1 MNAVAAET
9 FDCRQAFCDELMA
22 LAREDPRI
30 VVVCNDSVG
39 SSNLGAFQKE
49 FPDRLINVG
58 IAEQNMVGV
67 AAGLANGGFVPF
79 VSAASP
85 FLTGRALEQIKA
97 DIAYSRHH
105 VVLCGQSPG
114 VSYGELGPTHHSIED
129 IAWMRAL
136 VDLTVIVPADP
147 RQTRRAVRWA
157 AAAGQPVFMRVNRF
171 KVPATTPE
179 DAPFEPGRALT
190 LRDGGDVAIL
200 ACGTMVPRALD
211 AAEALA
217 ARGVQARVLN
227 VATISP
233 LDDEAVLRAAA
244 ETGRIVTVEEAL
256 ARGGLGSAVAELVV
270 QHRPVPMRI
279 LGAPGFAPTGSAAFL
294 LDHFGLNAD
303 GIVRAALDMLGGAP

>member
-1 MNAVAAET
+1 MTAET
-9 FDCRQAFCDELMA
+9 FDCRPAFCDELMA
-22 LAREDPRI
+22 LAREDARI

-39 SSNLGAFQKE
+39 SSNLGPFQRE
-49 FPDRLINVG
+49 FPDRLVNVG
-58 IAEQNMVGV
+58 IAEQDMVGV
-67 AAGLANGGFVPF
+67 AAGLANGGMVPF

-85 FLTGRALEQIKA
+85 FLTARAMEQIKA

-136 VDLTVIVPADP
+136 VDMTVIVPADP
-147 RQTRRAVRWA
+147 LQTRQAVRWA
-157 AAAGQPVFMRVNRF
+157 AGTDGPVFMRVNRF
-171 KVPATTPE
+171 KVRATTP
-179 DAPFEPGRALT
+179 DDMPFEPGRALT

-200 ACGTMVPRALD
+200 ACGTMVSRALD
-211 AAEALA
+211 AAQALA
-217 ARGVQARVLN
+217 SRGVAARVLN

-233 LDDEAVLRAAA
+233 LDDAAVLRAAS

-270 QHRPVPMRI
+270 RHRPVPMRI
-279 LGAPGFAPTGSAAFL
+279 LGVPGFAPTGSAAFL
-294 LDHFGLNAD
+294 LDHFGLNAE
-303 GIVRAALDMLGGAP
+303 GIARAALELTG